1 MIYITCIDPNSDHAK
16 YFWHISNGSG
26 FMGWQIFGEI
36 WGKRQ
41 KIPKQ
46 HFRNAFIWRLL
57 HFSKDFFVD
66 MLSLGLKKEKKK
78 KKLVEYFWR
87 GHLAARKKSKICDFG
102 HFWRPNSPNAKGSP
116 QKFFYDDIVHRPESA
131 KMLFDPWNTFG
142 AAVYSILKVQF
153 TRKGHFE
160 KNS

>member
-1 MIYITCIDPNSDHAK
+1 MIYFVGIDPNSDHANF
-16 YFWHISNGSG
+16 FWHISNGSG

-46 HFRNAFIWRLL
+46 HFRNALSGDSFTFPRIFLL
-57 HFSKDFFVD
+57 
-66 MLSLGLKKEKKK
+66 MLSLGLKKEKNKK
-78 KKLVEYFWR
+78 NLVEYFWR

-116 QKFFYDDIVHRPESA
+116 QKFFYDVIVHRPESA